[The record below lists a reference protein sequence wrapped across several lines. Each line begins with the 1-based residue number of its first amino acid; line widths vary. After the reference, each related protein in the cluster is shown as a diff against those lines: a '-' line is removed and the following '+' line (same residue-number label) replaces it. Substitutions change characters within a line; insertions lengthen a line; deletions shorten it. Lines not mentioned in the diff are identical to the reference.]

1 MTLTTNIDPQC
12 QRCFVCVFFKKIPA
26 VHFARNEMV
35 KRQFSVT
42 LAQHTATFF
51 QSAQGRNTIIFI
63 YIQHCAKP
71 NSALFVQITI

>member
-1 MTLTTNIDPQC
+1 MNEHLDPSDENLSSEEL
-12 QRCFVCVFFKKIPA
+12 FFKKIPA

>member
-1 MTLTTNIDPQC
+1 
-12 QRCFVCVFFKKIPA
+12 
-26 VHFARNEMV
+26 
-35 KRQFSVT
+35 VT